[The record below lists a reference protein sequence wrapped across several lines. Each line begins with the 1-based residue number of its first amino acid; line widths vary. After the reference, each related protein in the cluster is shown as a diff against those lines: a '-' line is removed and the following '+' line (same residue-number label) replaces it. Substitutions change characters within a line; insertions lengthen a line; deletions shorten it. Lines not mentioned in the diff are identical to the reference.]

1 MRTSKKSWL
10 LRGLVVFVGL
20 LVVREFGVLDWH
32 YGKTESMSDTLTLWE
47 GNDDFNP
54 PGWSVRVRH
63 ADPSIHELPLHTTA
77 NSVQKVDAYITKYE
91 LTGQY
96 WTPLS
101 KNAVVTFETMV
112 LAPDGSQLG
121 TLEGKIEVEQ
131 TGTSSIR
138 RFRQELRDMVE
149 EIVTDRVNDKLRKE
163 R

>member
-1 MRTSKKSWL
+1 MCGHGTL
-10 LRGLVVFVGL
+10 ALMTGLIARGY
-20 LVVREFGVLDWH
+20 LDISQ
-32 YGKTESMSDTLTLWE
+32 GATE
-47 GNDDFNP
+47 N
-54 PGWSVRVRH
+54 VH
-63 ADPSIHELPLHTTA
+63 LHTTA
-77 NSVQKVDAYITKYE
+77 NSVLKVDAYITKYE